1 MKKIFIRYSTA
12 LTILLLP
19 SILAIGVLRL
29 LGHRVGA
36 GCRFGFSLV
45 MVDYIEMECNSTIGH
60 LNFIRINRLAMG
72 EKSYIGRMNI
82 INGPLSVV
90 LAIKAAIGNGN
101 KIVRGRTGVVTY
113 GLSELRLGELTKI
126 TSNHYIDCTQSIQ
139 LGNFSVL
146 AGIGSQI
153 WTHGYIHEAHG
164 AGRYRVDGK
173 IEIGHNVY
181 IGSGSIISMGVR
193 IASGVIVGA
202 GVTVARNLDEPG
214 LYVSAAIRQLPR
226 PVDPEQ
232 RADLVR
238 VTEPSLCERVYVK
251 TPKS

>member
-1 MKKIFIRYSTA
+1 MLVVVLAFRWYWLI
-12 LTILLLP
+12 
-19 SILAIGVLRL
+19 SIA
-29 LGHRVGA
+29 
-36 GCRFGFSLV
+36 
-45 MVDYIEMECNSTIGH
+45 MERNSAIGH
-60 LNFIRINRLAMG
+60 LNIIRITQLVMG

-90 LAIKAAIGNGN
+90 LESRAAIGNGN
-101 KIVRGRTGVVTY
+101 KIVRGRIGVVTY

-126 TSNHYIDCTQSIQ
+126 TSNHYIDCTQSI
-139 LGNFSVL
+139 LIGDFSIL

-193 IASGVIVGA
+193 IASGVVVGA